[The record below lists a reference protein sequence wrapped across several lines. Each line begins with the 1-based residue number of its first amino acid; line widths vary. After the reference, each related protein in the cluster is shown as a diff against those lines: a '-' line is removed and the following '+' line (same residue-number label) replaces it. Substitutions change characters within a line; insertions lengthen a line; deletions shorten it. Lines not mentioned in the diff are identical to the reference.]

1 MSRLFAVIAALALAA
16 LACGPNLPNIDV
28 PVERITPGPTE
39 IFTIDEPRPDGDAVQ
54 DVTLGVGAGNLTLS
68 GGAEGLASGT
78 VQYNIPDWK
87 PTVTRSGNAL
97 TIDQQFAPDNT
108 LRIPEGETL
117 NEWDLQLGDMPM
129 RLEISAGAYEGEMD
143 LSGLALQRLTIND
156 GASTNTVTFDRV
168 NPEEMSLFKYT
179 TGASTVELTG
189 LANANFAE
197 MIFEGGAGTYTLDF
211 SGELQQDARVTVRAG
226 VCTLTINVPPG
237 TQAEVSKSGAITT
250 VKTEGTWSTSGDTY
264 RVSGAGPLLKIEV
277 EMGLGT
283 LNLISK

>member
-1 MSRLFAVIAALALAA
+1 MSRLLAVIAALALAA
-16 LACGPNLPNIDV
+16 LACGPNLPNLNV

-39 IFTIDEPRPDGDAVQ
+39 TFTIDEARPDGDTVM
-54 DVTLGVGAGNLTLS
+54 DVTLALGAGNFTLT

-78 VQYNIPDWK
+78 VEYNVADWK
-87 PTVTRSGNAL
+87 PEVTRTDDAL
-97 TIDQQFAPDNT
+97 TIKQQFAQDNT
-108 LRIPEGETL
+108 LRIPEGDLL
-117 NEWDLQLGDMPM
+117 NKWDVQLGAGPM
-129 RLEISAGAYEGEMD
+129 RLEIMAGAYEGEMD
-143 LSGLALQRLTIND
+143 LSGLALQRLTISD
-156 GASTNTVTFDRV
+156 GASTNTAVFDEV
-168 NPEEMSLFKYT
+168 NPEEMSLLKYT

-211 SGELQQDARVTVRAG
+211 SGELQRDARVTVRAG
-226 VCTLTINVPPG
+226 VCTLTIVVPPG

-264 RVSGAGPLLKIEV
+264 TVSGSGPLLKIDV